1 MLSGLFLFT
10 VICGA
15 PVVAQDCSE
24 FKKIIRDTYNFKPAK
39 LTPTER
45 DAKSAGMD
53 LVWEKVKAN
62 QKELL
67 PCLREAINSATADH
81 FFKFDASNLL
91 IQLDQS
97 DESKKTLIKAYAEV
111 DFDDIDLRYWLPYIA
126 ILGYQG
132 FDTSAAGESWLK
144 YPNPH
149 YSLPQHGSLEVT
161 KEIGALI
168 IYGSMDEVVAEPA
181 LAKIASLEKHPG
193 RNIAVELLLQQA
205 TAESLKD
212 LKMLNQKGLSETTRQ
227 KINELLTK
235 PKLLTA
241 REGTL
246 KVTRQQYLDAFQQLV
261 DGKPQTFLKLAIAVT
276 DGEKDAIAV
285 LKTEDIPLIRKA
297 RRAFA
302 ASANPHSAEWYK
314 SFTDIL
320 LSMTLKSE
328 LVITGKTNNLK

>member
-1 MLSGLFLFT
+1 MKRQLLSGLFLFT
-10 VICGA
+10 VLCGA
-15 PVVAQDCSE
+15 PVIAQDCGE
-24 FKKIIRDTYNFKPAK
+24 LKKIINQTYNFKPAK

-67 PCLREAINSATADH
+67 PCLREAINSTTADH

-97 DESKKTLIKAYAEV
+97 DEAKKTLIKAYAEV

-149 YSLPQHGSLEVT
+149 YSLPQHGNLEIT
-161 KEIGALI
+161 KEIGALV
-168 IYGSMDEVVAEPA
+168 IYGSMAEAIAEPA
-181 LAKIASLEKHPG
+181 LAKIASIEKHPA
-193 RNIAVELLLQQA
+193 RNIAVELLLQQV
-205 TAESLKD
+205 TAESLRD
-212 LKMLNQKGLSETTRQ
+212 LKTLNQKGLSKTTRQ
-227 KINELLTK
+227 KVTELLTK

-241 REGTL
+241 REGTP
-246 KVTRQQYLDAFQQLV
+246 KITR
-261 DGKPQTFLKLAIAVT
+261 
-276 DGEKDAIAV
+276 
-285 LKTEDIPLIRKA
+285 
-297 RRAFA
+297 
-302 ASANPHSAEWYK
+302 
-314 SFTDIL
+314 
-320 LSMTLKSE
+320 
-328 LVITGKTNNLK
+328 